1 MANVM
6 AIVVAIDIAHD
17 GLHDTPNA
25 FVAGDVVVA
34 ICLPCRNFE
43 ILRKD
48 AVTYLLVRNCAQ
60 VSTPTS
66 LLVEHNSLSIS
77 PESISSVIAFGLR
90 PSTWHPVEKAVP
102 KTSFTV
108 PFRSL
113 AMDLKRMVR
122 AMLMISSSG
131 MDLVCLMFFSFL
143 RSRGGSLRALMT
155 REEAEGT
162 TETAA

>member
-1 MANVM
+1 MVVEGM
-6 AIVVAIDIAHD
+6 IV
-17 GLHDTPNA
+17 NA
-25 FVAGDVVVA
+25 S
-34 ICLPCRNFE
+34 
-43 ILRKD
+43 ILR
-48 AVTYLLVRNCAQ
+48 LLFRDC
-60 VSTPTS
+60 
-66 LLVEHNSLSIS
+66 LLLAHLLPQDNDVHSLSIS
-77 PESISSVIAFGLR
+77 PLSMSAWMSLGLR
-90 PSTWHPVEKAVP
+90 PSTLQPVLKAVP
-102 KTSFTV
+102 RISLTV
-108 PFRSL
+108 PLRSL